1 MLKSS
6 LILVCILTLSAL
18 ADSSTL
24 TVPPQDGSDD
34 DEVVEF
40 DLTADLVAGRQRRE
54 PAVWGE
60 PAPDYSGVVLD
71 GMTRYLH
78 TLLFVDSKIARHYNF
93 DMPLVKKEVLKMIK
107 EANDV

>member
-34 DEVVEF
+34 D
-40 DLTADLVAGRQRRE
+40 
-54 PAVWGE
+54 
-60 PAPDYSGVVLD
+60 
-71 GMTRYLH
+71 
-78 TLLFVDSKIARHYNF
+78 ARHYNF

-107 EANDV
+107 EANDSPQFASLNFSVLSFVENNVCIIA